1 MPSALV
7 VGPVRFLHH
16 ERSFSTQRYLVN
28 QNKQFMQAM
37 RVCAIGIGVAASF
50 AASGGEIKAD
60 VLYHEFCSV
69 CHGDR
74 GDGNSRALK
83 SLNPPPRDLTKAGAA
98 LPRDYILQVITH
110 GKPGTAMVGY
120 KSRLSPEQLA
130 ALADY
135 VHNDIVNRGAAISA
149 GKITGISGTSGTTS
163 ATGGNV
169 PAQAKPAAGAE
180 AAPTPP
186 IAAPLPPVKP
196 VAPDERA
203 DMSAPFP
210 SELKGNAAKGKEF
223 YDANCGECHGVKG
236 DGQGPRAYFIRPV
249 PRNFLQE
256 RSRLTLNRPAIYAAV
271 FFGRNGTEMPAWS
284 KVLTEQQIADVS
296 EYVFQSFIRSGEKA
310 AKAK

>member
-1 MPSALV
+1 M
-7 VGPVRFLHH
+7 
-16 ERSFSTQRYLVN
+16 N
-28 QNKQFMQAM
+28 QNKQFMQVLRA
-37 RVCAIGIGVAASF
+37 CASGLGMMVSLAAS
-50 AASGGEIKAD
+50 ADAIRAD

-74 GDGNSRALK
+74 GDGNSRAMK

-98 LPRDYILQVITH
+98 LPRDYILHVITD

-120 KSRLSPEQLA
+120 KSRLNREQLA

-149 GKITGISGTSGTTS
+149 GMISGISGTSGTKS
-163 ATGGNV
+163 ASAGSV
-169 PAQAKPAAGAE
+169 PS
-180 AAPTPP
+180 APSGVASGSVAPVPP
-186 IAAPLPPVKP
+186 IAVPVPPVKP
-196 VAPDERA
+196 VAPGERA
-203 DMSAPFP
+203 DMNAEFP
-210 SELKGNAAKGKEF
+210 SALKGDAAKGKAF
-223 YDANCGECHGVKG
+223 YDKNCAECHGVKG

-249 PRNFLQE
+249 PRDFLHE

-284 KVLTEQQIADVS
+284 KVLSEQEVANVS
-296 EYVFQSFIRSGEKA
+296 EYVFQAFIRSGGTA